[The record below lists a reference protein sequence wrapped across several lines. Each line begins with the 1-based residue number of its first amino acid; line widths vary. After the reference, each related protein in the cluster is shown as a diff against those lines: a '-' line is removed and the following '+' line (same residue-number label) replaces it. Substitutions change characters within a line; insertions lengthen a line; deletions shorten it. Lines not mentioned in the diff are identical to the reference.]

1 MTLDTLIEQL
11 NYMDGYMASAIINAN
26 GQILFAHS
34 SLLES
39 DLTILA
45 ESMNTIFHDHH
56 LESAKEPHHCV
67 KKSIVTVP
75 NGIHLVAC
83 LGVHA
88 PVHLHFIVMLDRN
101 GNQELMKIA
110 LDKIIAKTLEMIA

>member
-1 MTLDTLIEQL
+1 MTLDALINEL
-11 NYMDGYMASAIINAN
+11 NYIAGYMASAIINAN
-26 GQILFAHS
+26 GEILFASS
-34 SLLES
+34 SLSAS

-45 ESMNTIFHDHH
+45 ESLHTIFHDHH
-56 LESAKEPHHCV
+56 LESEQETGYLV
-67 KKSIVTVP
+67 KKSVVTVS

-88 PVHLHFIVMLDRN
+88 PVHLHFIVMLDHD

-110 LDKIIAKTLEMIA
+110 LDKIIDKTLEMIA

>member
-1 MTLDTLIEQL
+1 MTLDTLINEL
-11 NYMDGYMASAIINAN
+11 NYIDGYMTSAIINAN

-34 SLLES
+34 ALSAS

-45 ESMNTIFHDHH
+45 ESLNTTFHDHH
-56 LESAKEPHHCV
+56 LKSEQETGYLV

-75 NGIHLVAC
+75 NAIHLVAC
-83 LGVHA
+83 LGVNA
-88 PVHLHFIVMLDRN
+88 PVHLHFIVMLDHD